1 MGKWW
6 IEISICQAP
15 SGPIL
20 KWIPYSLQLS
30 KSPHIP
36 TYPHF
41 YLTAS
46 VSPRFPPQFL
56 YSFSTKVSPCWDLS
70 GLWVMQLQSAR
81 RTATAIKATW
91 GSNVQVVQNRKN
103 TEKKR
108 LKNHESEILDKD
120 IQAKS
125 LIAVEIPRSANFKTC
140 ATNSMKTSGARNHSP
155 ISSVSRSCN
164 TYPTYPAEL

>member
-46 VSPRFPPQFL
+46 VSPWFPPQFL

>member
-1 MGKWW
+1 
-6 IEISICQAP
+6 
-15 SGPIL
+15 
-20 KWIPYSLQLS
+20 
-30 KSPHIP
+30 
-36 TYPHF
+36 
-41 YLTAS
+41 
-46 VSPRFPPQFL
+46 
-56 YSFSTKVSPCWDLS
+56 
-70 GLWVMQLQSAR
+70 
-81 RTATAIKATW
+81 
-91 GSNVQVVQNRKN
+91 
-103 TEKKR
+103 